1 MSERP
6 FILHTL
12 TLMGLD
18 GIQRVWEA
26 KKLEANIE
34 MTRKEIEDPTEV
46 EIELKRRLGQMTDH
60 LIQKQAQPFAKEEP
74 NLAETPFELRGMGA
88 IKVEALSSE
97 KATLLFRIEAV
108 LRLLDENK
116 SMLADSS
123 STSSRDLE
131 SGTWEFLRIKSRRP
145 FASRRDLS
153 ASRRGPLCL
162 TPLAPLPRAGDPS
175 ASRRLPR
182 LPHAGDSLPLVPV
195 PSPIQI
201 ATGAVS
207 YPDRNQ
213 RSPHWTRGS
222 PPLPLAPRRLPST
235 PLPPISLS
243 LFLSLSH

>member
-1 MSERP
+1 M
-6 FILHTL
+6 
-12 TLMGLD
+12 
-18 GIQRVWEA
+18 
-26 KKLEANIE
+26 
-34 MTRKEIEDPTEV
+34 
-46 EIELKRRLGQMTDH
+46 
-60 LIQKQAQPFAKEEP
+60 P
-74 NLAETPFELRGMGA
+74 NP
-88 IKVEALSSE
+88 
-97 KATLLFRIEAV
+97 
-108 LRLLDENK
+108 
-116 SMLADSS
+116 
-123 STSSRDLE
+123 
-131 SGTWEFLRIKSRRP
+131 SRRP